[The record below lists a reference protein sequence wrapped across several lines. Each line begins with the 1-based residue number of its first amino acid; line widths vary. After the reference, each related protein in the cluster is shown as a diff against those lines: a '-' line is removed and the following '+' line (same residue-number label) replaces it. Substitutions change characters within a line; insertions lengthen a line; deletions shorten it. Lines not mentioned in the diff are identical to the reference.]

1 MLGFK
6 RFFGVSLVATFLLV
20 PTGGATASGEHGET
34 SRSSLADVLN
44 SLVTIKEGKD
54 ISLQITQSTAKGA
67 FVMKVI

>member
-6 RFFGVSLVATFLLV
+6 RFFGISFLATFFLV
-20 PTGGATASGEHGET
+20 PTGGAAASGKHGET

-54 ISLQITQSTAKGA
+54 ISLQITQSTAEGA